1 MRTCGREVAVVVDA
15 SVSNEGKRC
24 CNRDREEILVERV
37 RHLDKLTV
45 EL

>member
-24 CNRDREEILVERV
+24 CNRDLEEILVERI